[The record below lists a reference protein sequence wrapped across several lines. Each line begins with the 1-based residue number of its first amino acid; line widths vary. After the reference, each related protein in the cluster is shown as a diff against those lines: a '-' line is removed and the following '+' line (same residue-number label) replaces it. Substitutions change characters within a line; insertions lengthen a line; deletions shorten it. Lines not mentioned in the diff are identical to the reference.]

1 MPDDSQSF
9 RKGSDGEVFDIKVSF
24 DPDTNQNVVYWS
36 DIQCIFPN
44 ACYIKRGNNFIR
56 DIQRESCEPRRIP
69 HYPGVILEVVEGEVP
84 GAASVPPNTSS
95 SIVPD
100 SFSPPLAPAQTPDPI
115 ESTDPPLTISSLTIH
130 DAATTSSALATA
142 SPSSSVSVN
151 KNVIVSPPPA
161 SHHLLQRTQSML
173 QESSAQL
180 ISYERQM
187 QTGQVVQ
194 ADVFEQGMQKIQE
207 ILGNILTL
215 RSEVANSDE
224 GQELKQ
230 TILDLQSAAEAQSQ
244 RMVEM
249 LKQSVESQ
257 ERLHLAQQETLK
269 HIALIQNKATAI
281 MTQRYDLHECLIPR
295 LFIVLPKEDTKTNT
309 LDGGT
314 KNLFARTFRV
324 YFLCDCGDHT
334 KPVDGKVT
342 NPNLKH
348 EIHIARHE
356 GYDIERPTEFFEKYG
371 SYILTLLQMLK
382 YGVAIAGAV
391 VPPLGQLQIVD
402 SLENVAD
409 DTDRVLKDIGTSIDS
424 SIAYIEGLTEAQSQ
438 PPSSGPNLSANSSI
452 PVGQEALESA
462 DLHQVDSF
470 LKKKDY
476 GRVLGNLYRTV
487 SAEGHAKWVCL
498 DHYRENYK
506 AEVAKDLRNAVEE
519 VDGEYCEA
527 TGSVTVSLKYP
538 IVERKFY
545 KALMS
550 SRAVQKLDIALCWY
564 FSKQDLEELR
574 DVIKSTAIFHVRLDG
589 RDGGAPSST
598 YLNKSRQFDPVL
610 QMLSGGNIQKFEL
623 TGWEGFLG
631 SINNIPP
638 TLSVRELGIDVR
650 LHEEWSDHAPR
661 FMEILQASPLLTKLT
676 VRVATEFKAILDP
689 LAASLE
695 RCKLPQ
701 SLTLVMRV
709 LPNKMN
715 HHEFSE
721 ASVEFEAGTG
731 KILSIDLTL
740 ESAEE
745 TTLFDH
751 PSVREICFYKS
762 KAPFGP
768 QKHLRRCLGGY
779 TGLERIEVDCE
790 EDIAFA
796 WLEFLQDLFAKHP
809 RHTPQVYISDPVSTI
824 STSNIPDPMATV
836 IDIQV
841 MGNSTISKGYLNR
854 APRLGTFNIETVTFG
869 SDTTWSSVNAFVR
882 FWNARPE
889 HIHLKALEICI
900 ADQIYPGMFNTLL
913 QLLEELGVLEAL
925 RVRCKLER
933 VSKKADFHDAPA
945 SHGSIKYYLQRYA
958 TCIQVF
964 GRLLPIDQSSPEG
977 PIFGAP
983 CRRLLELQVFSP
995 MSPPPQD
1002 FSWILST
1009 IQRNCPP
1016 GFHRH
1021 STKLDREDHECNRL
1035 RGLYL
1040 KDCRFSE
1047 IQWPELIQSID
1058 VLTLNLLSVD
1068 GWGGFT
1074 DTHLAYLMDRC
1085 ISTVTQVMELPQDPE
1100 SLADQL
1106 AVQDLRAQTDQ
1117 RLRICLC
1124 NVYVTNDYI
1133 EEQNERLAALGI
1145 GWIHLERGA

>member
-36 DIQCIFPN
+36 DIQYIFPN
-44 ACYIKRGNNFIR
+44 ACFIKRGNNFIR
-56 DIQRESCEPRRIP
+56 DIQREFCEPRRIP

-84 GAASVPPNTSS
+84 GAASVPLNTSS

-115 ESTDPPLTISSLTIH
+115 ESTDPPLTVSSLTIH

-142 SPSSSVSVN
+142 SPSFSVSVN
-151 KNVIVSPPPA
+151 KNVVVSPPPA
-161 SHHLLQRTQSML
+161 SHHFLQRIQSML
-173 QESSAQL
+173 QQSSAQL

-187 QTGQVVQ
+187 QTGQVVH

-215 RSEVANSDE
+215 RSEVTNSDE
-224 GQELKQ
+224 GEELKQ

-249 LKQSVESQ
+249 LKQSVDSQ

-281 MTQRYDLHECLIPR
+281 MTQSYDLHECPIPR
-295 LFIVLPKEDTKTNT
+295 LFIVLPKEDTTKTKT
-309 LDGGT
+309 LHRGT
-314 KNLFARTFRV
+314 KNLFARTFRL

-402 SLENVAD
+402 SLENVAE

-424 SIAYIEGLTEAQSQ
+424 SIAYIEGLTGAQSQ
-438 PPSSGPNLSANSSI
+438 PPSSEPNLSSTL
-452 PVGQEALESA
+452 VGQEALESA
-462 DLHQVDSF
+462 DLRQLNSF
-470 LKKKDY
+470 LETKGG

-506 AEVAKDLRNAVEE
+506 AEAARDLRNAVEE

-527 TGSVTVSLKYP
+527 TGSVTVSLQYP

-545 KALMS
+545 KVLMS
-550 SRAVQKLDIALCWY
+550 SRAVQELDIALCWY

-574 DVIKSTAIFHVRLDG
+574 DVIKLTAVFHVRLDG

-650 LHEEWSDHAPR
+650 LHEEWSEHAPR
-661 FMEILQASPLLTKLT
+661 FIEILQASPLLTKLT

-701 SLTLVMRV
+701 SLTLVMRI

-715 HHEFSE
+715 HHEFSK

-751 PSVREICFYKS
+751 PSVREIS
-762 KAPFGP
+762 
-768 QKHLRRCLGGY
+768 
-779 TGLERIEVDCE
+779 
-790 EDIAFA
+790 
-796 WLEFLQDLFAKHP
+796 
-809 RHTPQVYISDPVSTI
+809 
-824 STSNIPDPMATV
+824 
-836 IDIQV
+836 
-841 MGNSTISKGYLNR
+841 
-854 APRLGTFNIETVTFG
+854 
-869 SDTTWSSVNAFVR
+869 
-882 FWNARPE
+882 
-889 HIHLKALEICI
+889 
-900 ADQIYPGMFNTLL
+900 
-913 QLLEELGVLEAL
+913 
-925 RVRCKLER
+925 
-933 VSKKADFHDAPA
+933 
-945 SHGSIKYYLQRYA
+945 
-958 TCIQVF
+958 
-964 GRLLPIDQSSPEG
+964 
-977 PIFGAP
+977 
-983 CRRLLELQVFSP
+983 RRL
-995 MSPPPQD
+995 
-1002 FSWILST
+1002 
-1009 IQRNCPP
+1009 
-1016 GFHRH
+1016 HRFGE
-1021 STKLDREDHECNRL
+1021 DR
-1035 RGLYL
+1035 
-1040 KDCRFSE
+1040 
-1047 IQWPELIQSID
+1047 
-1058 VLTLNLLSVD
+1058 
-1068 GWGGFT
+1068 GW
-1074 DTHLAYLMDRC
+1074 L
-1085 ISTVTQVMELPQDPE
+1085 
-1100 SLADQL
+1100 
-1106 AVQDLRAQTDQ
+1106 
-1117 RLRICLC
+1117 
-1124 NVYVTNDYI
+1124 
-1133 EEQNERLAALGI
+1133 
-1145 GWIHLERGA
+1145 